1 MYAKSGFTK
10 FIYKDLRIIAIP
22 KCDIFEKSFDFST
35 IEEIGMDRYD
45 DICEFDEKICPIN
58 RRRLLDFYLETARF
72 KLVSRSD
79 LFLGLFLL
87 NTGSGTMM
95 ET

>member
-22 KCDIFEKSFDFST
+22 KSGIFEKSFDFST
-35 IEEIGMDRYD
+35 IKEIGMDHYD

-72 KLVSRSD
+72 KLVSRSG
-79 LFLGLFLL
+79 LFLGLIL
-87 NTGSGTMM
+87 
-95 ET
+95 

>member
-22 KCDIFEKSFDFST
+22 KCDIELESFDFST
-35 IEEIGMDRYD
+35 IEEIEMDRYD

-58 RRRLLDFYLETARF
+58 RRRLLDFYMETARF

-79 LFLGLFLL
+79 IFLELILV
-87 NTGSGTMM
+87 NTCLETRM
-95 ET
+95 EK

>member
-22 KCDIFEKSFDFST
+22 KRDIELESFDFSP
-35 IEEIGMDRYD
+35 IEEIEMDRYD

-58 RRRLLDFYLETARF
+58 RRRLLDFYMDTARF

-79 LFLGLFLL
+79 IFRNSFL
-87 NTGSGTMM
+87 
-95 ET
+95 

>member
-45 DICEFDEKICPIN
+45 DICEFDEKISPIN
-58 RRRLLDFYLETARF
+58 RRRLLDFYLKTARF

-79 LFLGLFLL
+79 LFLGLIL
-87 NTGSGTMM
+87 
-95 ET
+95 

>member
-22 KCDIFEKSFDFST
+22 KCDIFEKNFDFST
-35 IEEIGMDRYD
+35 IEEIKMESYD

-58 RRRLLDFYLETARF
+58 RRRLLDFYMETARF
-72 KLVSRSD
+72 KLVSRSS
-79 LFLGLFLL
+79 LFLEPILV
-87 NTGSGTMM
+87 
-95 ET
+95 

>member
-22 KCDIFEKSFDFST
+22 KSDIFEKSFDFST
-35 IEEIGMDRYD
+35 IEEIEMDRYD

-58 RRRLLDFYLETARF
+58 RRRLLDFYMETARF

-79 LFLGLFLL
+79 IFLELILV
-87 NTGSGTMM
+87 NTCLGTRM
-95 ET
+95 EK

>member
-1 MYAKSGFTK
+1 MYAKSGFTN

-22 KCDIFEKSFDFST
+22 KCNIFEKSFDFST

-45 DICEFDEKICPIN
+45 DICEFDEKISPIN

-72 KLVSRSD
+72 RLVSRSD
-79 LFLGLFLL
+79 LFLVFILL
-87 NTGSGTMM
+87 NTCSGTMM
-95 ET
+95 EM